1 MWTFKSPKTAWVFLL
16 CCLFLPSTTVDAQE
30 NAQGK
35 RLYLTYCSGCHGSSG
50 KGDGAASKSL
60 PVKPAN
66 HTQAKVMNQLT
77 DRYLF
82 QVISEGGAKVGKSP
96 FMPAWGA
103 ILKEKQI
110 QDIVSYIRHLSNSAP
125 DRTEGK

>member
-1 MWTFKSPKTAWVFLL
+1 MRKFKLPKTVWVFLL
-16 CCLFLPSTTVDAQE
+16 CCLFLPPTTVVAQE
-30 NAQGK
+30 NAKGK

-66 HTQAKVMNQLT
+66 HTRAKVMNQLT
-77 DRYLF
+77 DRYLL
-82 QVISEGGAKVGKSP
+82 QMISEGGAKVGKSP

-103 ILKEKQI
+103 ILEEKQI
-110 QDIVSYIRHLSNSAP
+110 QDIIAYIRHLSNSAHG
-125 DRTEGK
+125 RTEGK